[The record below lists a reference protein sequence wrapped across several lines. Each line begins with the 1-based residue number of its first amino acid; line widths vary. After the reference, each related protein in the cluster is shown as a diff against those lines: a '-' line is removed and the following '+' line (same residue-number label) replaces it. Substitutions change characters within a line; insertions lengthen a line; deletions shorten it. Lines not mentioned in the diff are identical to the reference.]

1 MACLDESILIHNSWS
16 AGDQT
21 MQSNDFYENKKLL
34 MQVGMANHNL
44 GEKSEKI
51 STFPRKKL
59 QCLKMLTLL
68 LSVALIFK
76 SEKKK
81 DRKNKNLFQ
90 KWRSLLLLKVKCLFL
105 TIVSHTLRIIITVQT
120 PLMATSLQWPLFW
133 RHSPYIDSCL
143 NFSTE
148 ATSLQRLLSSVHKVA
163 VVERFNIT
171 VFQCTLRFFDLGVV
185 FSPIDAACISM

>member
-1 MACLDESILIHNSWS
+1 
-16 AGDQT
+16 
-21 MQSNDFYENKKLL
+21 MQSNDFPENKKLL

-68 LSVALIFK
+68 LSVALIFE

-90 KWRSLLLLKVKCLFL
+90 K
-105 TIVSHTLRIIITVQT
+105 
-120 PLMATSLQWPLFW
+120 
-133 RHSPYIDSCL
+133 
-143 NFSTE
+143 
-148 ATSLQRLLSSVHKVA
+148 
-163 VVERFNIT
+163 
-171 VFQCTLRFFDLGVV
+171 
-185 FSPIDAACISM
+185 

>member
-1 MACLDESILIHNSWS
+1 
-16 AGDQT
+16 
-21 MQSNDFYENKKLL
+21 MQSNDFSENKKLL

-76 SEKKK
+76 SGKKK

-90 KWRSLLLLKVKCLFL
+90 K
-105 TIVSHTLRIIITVQT
+105 
-120 PLMATSLQWPLFW
+120 
-133 RHSPYIDSCL
+133 
-143 NFSTE
+143 
-148 ATSLQRLLSSVHKVA
+148 
-163 VVERFNIT
+163 
-171 VFQCTLRFFDLGVV
+171 
-185 FSPIDAACISM
+185 

>member
-1 MACLDESILIHNSWS
+1 
-16 AGDQT
+16 
-21 MQSNDFYENKKLL
+21 MQSNDFSENKKLL

-81 DRKNKNLFQ
+81 DRRNKNSFQ
-90 KWRSLLLLKVKCLFL
+90 K
-105 TIVSHTLRIIITVQT
+105 
-120 PLMATSLQWPLFW
+120 
-133 RHSPYIDSCL
+133 
-143 NFSTE
+143 
-148 ATSLQRLLSSVHKVA
+148 
-163 VVERFNIT
+163 
-171 VFQCTLRFFDLGVV
+171 
-185 FSPIDAACISM
+185 

>member
-1 MACLDESILIHNSWS
+1 
-16 AGDQT
+16 
-21 MQSNDFYENKKLL
+21 MQSNDFSENKKLL

-81 DRKNKNLFQ
+81 TGKIKICF
-90 KWRSLLLLKVKCLFL
+90 KS
-105 TIVSHTLRIIITVQT
+105 
-120 PLMATSLQWPLFW
+120 
-133 RHSPYIDSCL
+133 
-143 NFSTE
+143 E
-148 ATSLQRLLSSVHKVA
+148 
-163 VVERFNIT
+163 
-171 VFQCTLRFFDLGVV
+171 DL
-185 FSPIDAACISM
+185 CCR

>member
-1 MACLDESILIHNSWS
+1 
-16 AGDQT
+16 

-90 KWRSLLLLKVKCLFL
+90 K
-105 TIVSHTLRIIITVQT
+105 
-120 PLMATSLQWPLFW
+120 
-133 RHSPYIDSCL
+133 
-143 NFSTE
+143 
-148 ATSLQRLLSSVHKVA
+148 
-163 VVERFNIT
+163 
-171 VFQCTLRFFDLGVV
+171 
-185 FSPIDAACISM
+185 